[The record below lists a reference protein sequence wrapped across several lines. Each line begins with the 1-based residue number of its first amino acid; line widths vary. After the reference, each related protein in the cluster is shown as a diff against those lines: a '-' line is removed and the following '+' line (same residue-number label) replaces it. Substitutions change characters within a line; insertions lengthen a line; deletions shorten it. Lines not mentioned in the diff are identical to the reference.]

1 MMRRLWPVWAMAGWS
16 IVLWASRTNNVLS
29 NDELSG
35 SGRLARLAVVVVFV
49 GLAVWSVVAI
59 RREWWVP
66 VWILI
71 VWTAGFWVVRGGGI
85 LIDDYSAGF
94 KAIHTVLAVVS
105 IGLAALSAMRLV
117 GDRSFGDN
125 G

>member
-1 MMRRLWPVWAMAGWS
+1 MMRRLWPVWALAGWS
-16 IVLWASRTNNVLS
+16 VVLWASRTNNVLS
-29 NDELSG
+29 NDDLSG
-35 SGRLARLAVVVVFV
+35 TGRLARLAVVVVFV
-49 GLAVWSVVAI
+49 GLALWSVVGI

-85 LIDDYSAGF
+85 LIDDHSAGF

-105 IGLAALSAMRLV
+105 IGLAALCAVRLS